1 MILFPLSHPY
11 FVVKRV
17 LPVFGYDEPPH
28 GHTEVV
34 FDNVRVP
41 WTNILLGEGAAS
53 RSSRAASGWDAHPAL
68 HAADR
73 AR

>member
-28 GHTEVV
+28 GHAEVV
-34 FDNVRVP
+34 VDNVRVP
-41 WTNILLGEGAAS
+41 WTNILLGEG
-53 RSSRAASGWDAHPAL
+53 RGFEIVQGRLRLGRASGIACG
-68 HAADR
+68 
-73 AR
+73 